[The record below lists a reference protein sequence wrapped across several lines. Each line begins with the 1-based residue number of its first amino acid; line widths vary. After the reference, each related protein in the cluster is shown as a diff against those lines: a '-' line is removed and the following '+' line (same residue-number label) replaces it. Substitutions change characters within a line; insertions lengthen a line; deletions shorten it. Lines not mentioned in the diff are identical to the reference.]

1 MNVRMRDIQFKLN
14 GKNLP
19 FCRFGGTKGKGFF
32 FNATKGEKSIH
43 YSVEPKE
50 LHLF

>member
-1 MNVRMRDIQFKLN
+1 MRDIQLKLN

-19 FCRFGGTKGKGFF
+19 FCRFGGTKGKGFL
-32 FNATKGEKSIH
+32 NATKGEKSIH

-50 LHLF
+50 LLLF